1 MHKRQNPTVWLLQ
14 FAQKWL
20 PRENEKK
27 GDCLTKNSV
36 KSRQKQRKN
45 GKNYRFGEFLVRTDP
60 GANGFRAEIVVLRPE
75 GVVTYVEREETAIE

>member
-1 MHKRQNPTVWLLQ
+1 MYARITFLSFTQNQLFTFVSYD
-14 FAQKWL
+14 
-20 PRENEKK
+20 EKK
-27 GDCLTKNSV
+27 GGCLTKNSV

>member
-1 MHKRQNPTVWLLQ
+1 MTLSSVLVIITSKS
-14 FAQKWL
+14 
-20 PRENEKK
+20 ENR
-27 GDCLTKNSV
+27 DCLTKNSV

>member
-1 MHKRQNPTVWLLQ
+1 MTLSSVLVIITSKS
-14 FAQKWL
+14 
-20 PRENEKK
+20 ENR
-27 GDCLTKNSV
+27 DCLTKNSV

-75 GVVTYVEREETAIE
+75 GV

>member
-1 MHKRQNPTVWLLQ
+1 MRDVKHKMHERVKKR
-14 FAQKWL
+14 
-20 PRENEKK
+20 
-27 GDCLTKNSV
+27 GCLTKNSV